1 VSARTV
7 VFFWAST
14 IASVVLLGTLV
25 ATVRSDPGPWGLFL
39 IGSAV
44 VGLIATLAVAG
55 RIALVAG
62 RLKRLAKHR

>member
-1 VSARTV
+1 MSARTV

-55 RIALVAG
+55 RIALITG